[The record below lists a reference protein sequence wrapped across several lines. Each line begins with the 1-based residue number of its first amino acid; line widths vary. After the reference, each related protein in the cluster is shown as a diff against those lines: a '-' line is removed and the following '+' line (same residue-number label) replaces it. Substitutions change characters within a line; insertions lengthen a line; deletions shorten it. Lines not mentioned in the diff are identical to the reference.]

1 MRLQQRVLQGDI
13 DARAGVVGR
22 LLVST
27 SALENILP
35 SRKEREKD
43 GPPVPAGHGG
53 GCPYVIPARIRD
65 LVALCEDGIHK
76 QFQLDSPVSCA

>member
-1 MRLQQRVLQGDI
+1 MGFKGLRENETPAAVLQGDI

-43 GPPVPAGHGG
+43 GHPVPAGHGG
-53 GCPYVIPARIRD
+53 GCPHVIQASIAGPIRP
-65 LVALCEDGIHK
+65 LWK
-76 QFQLDSPVSCA
+76 WNP